1 MNYLK
6 TAAVSG
12 MLTISMAAS
21 LLAGCGKHIN
31 GTAPAVIVNGEAI
44 NVGTANFILRY
55 QEAETAQIM
64 QMYGFTSGSTLWD
77 TDISGD
83 DETEETA
90 SESTSSASAES
101 TSSASASSAS
111 ESTSSASA
119 SSASSDASSASSAEA
134 EEEKH
139 FNTYGEQ
146 YKDSVLTNIER
157 MVVLRQHMAD
167 YGLSLTDEQQAKI
180 DEVAG
185 ETYEANKEILGAMG
199 TTDADIN
206 QAVELISYEYI
217 MHDAMLE
224 GADIEV
230 TDEEAAQKSFT
241 YARFATTVTDEETG
255 EERDMTEDELADVEK
270 KANDLIEK
278 VKAEDDI
285 ANADIPSMAKEI
297 DENAT
302 SMQTSF
308 GADDTIFPDNVK
320 DALAGLKDGELYDS
334 AIKTDDG
341 YYYVVR
347 LDKEF
352 DEERTESNRKSLIST
367 KEQEHIDDTVQEWL
381 DAAEIEVKDGWNAL
395 EVTDS
400 RPYVVKA
407 EASEED
413 TGAEAV
419 TDSAAEEAT
428 DAAAD
433 SAAEEAT
440 DAAADS
446 AAEEASDT
454 ASDSAAEA
462 DSAASS
468 SSSAE

>member
-21 LLAGCGKHIN
+21 MLAGCGKHIN

-83 DETEETA
+83 DEAEEETA
-90 SESTSSASAES
+90 AES
-101 TSSASASSAS
+101 TSSASSASSAS
-111 ESTSSASA
+111 ES
-119 SSASSDASSASSAEA
+119 ASSASSASESASSASAAASSASSADA

-185 ETYEANKEILGAMG
+185 ETYEANKEIAGAMG

-230 TDEEAAQKSFT
+230 TDEEAAQSSFT

-255 EERDMTEDELADVEK
+255 ETRDMTEDELADVEK

-285 ANADIPSMAKEI
+285 ANADITALAKEI

-302 SMQTSF
+302 SMQTSY

-320 DALAGLKDGELYDS
+320 DALKSLKDGELYDS
-334 AIKTDDG
+334 AIQTDDG

-367 KEQEHIDDTVQEWL
+367 KEQEFIDETVQGWMDE
-381 DAAEIEVKDGWNAL
+381 AEIEVKDGWNAL

-413 TGAEAV
+413 TDAAAESTVEAETV
-419 TDSAAEEAT
+419 TESAAEDETDASSESAVEAET
-428 DAAAD
+428 DAA
-433 SAAEEAT
+433 SE
-440 DAAADS
+440 
-446 AAEEASDT
+446 
-454 ASDSAAEA
+454 
-462 DSAASS
+462 SAASS